1 MCFISKEI
9 GEKNPKDILNKEDIK
24 YIEEVGGKTFR
35 FFYDNLTEENNYLIP
50 DNYQENRKNLYVD
63 RTSSTNIGLSLLS
76 VIAGYDLGYIGLDKG
91 LELIRNII
99 QTIKELEKWNGHL
112 YNWYN
117 IKTKKPL
124 IPRYISTVDSGNFVG
139 YLYVLKSFL
148 EEQNKEELEE
158 LIQDV
163 KTLIDETDF
172 SKLYSKEH
180 RLFSIGFNLE
190 ENKLTDSYYDL
201 LASEARQASLV
212 AIVKRDVEVKHWNSL
227 SRTLTMLNNKK
238 GLISWSGTAFE
249 YLMPNINI
257 PRFKGSLIDESIRFA
272 EMCQISYAKALGTPW
287 GISESAFNV
296 KDLHSNYQYKAFGI
310 PWLGLKRGL
319 ADEIVIASYASV
331 LAITDKPKEVVK
343 NLKELEKYG
352 MYNKYGFY
360 ESLDF
365 SPQRLRQNEVSNCVK
380 TYMAHHQGLILLSIN
395 NLINNNIFQKRF
407 MQNPEVEAAS
417 ILLQERMPETFIVT
431 KEEKEKPERQKYQD
445 YENYSVVTYNKIDE
459 RLIRSNVISN
469 GSYTVA
475 INQKGEGFSKFYDIY
490 VNRFKN
496 ISDYNQGVFLYVKNI
511 EIRCLEIENRGNKDE
526 ILEITGMLEPILSRK
541 EQDYAHPA
549 FNNLF
554 LIFDYD
560 NENNILEVKRKKRN
574 IDEEEIY
581 LETAFLTDCETIVDN
596 EFEIDKEKLNERGNL
611 RLPIAVE
618 KSLPFS
624 KKLGLVTEPM
634 LSLRKTIKIGAGQK
648 RMVSLI
654 ISVNQNKDVAVQNLD
669 KYKNLENIKR
679 AFEISRAKAEAE
691 SRYLDIKGKEM
702 NLYQKVLGYILFD
715 NPLRIRQIKKLN
727 ISNFSQQDLW
737 KYGISGDLPI
747 VLVKIQDSNDIY
759 VIKQVLKMYEFF
771 RSRNIIIDL
780 VFLDEEKHS
789 YENYVR
795 EEIESQI
802 LDRHLFYMKNVKGG
816 IYVLSKNEISK
827 KDIDLINFI
836 SDFTIDTHLGDLTH
850 LINDLEE
857 EYFGSIQNISEEYF
871 DENIEEKNFKSQIDI
886 LKNEDNKYNNEYG
899 AFSPDGK
906 EYLIKVNKKNRL
918 PTVWSHILANEN
930 FGTLVTENMGGYTW
944 YKNSRL
950 NRVSSWS
957 NGAFLDIP
965 SEVIYMEDCKTGKKW
980 SLGLNPMPDEND
992 YSIIYGF
999 GYSKYIHECLGI
1011 TQEMEVFVPN
1021 EDSIKINILKLNNNT
1036 VERKKVKIV
1045 YYIKPVLGE
1054 DETKSNGCIKVNY
1067 DDNSNMVMLEN
1078 LYESDFRN
1086 KIYVSS
1092 SEKIKSFTGDK
1103 KFFLGKGGLSNPD
1116 GLRKV
1121 RLNNSTGF
1129 GGKSCVAI
1137 QIEVEI
1143 DSMSSKEIVL
1153 NLGAC
1158 DNIIDG
1164 KNISYKYSKVL
1175 NCRQELESVKRKWK
1189 DILERLQVY
1198 TPIESINIML
1208 NRMGFISNN
1217 NK

>member
-1 MCFISKEI
+1 M
-9 GEKNPKDILNKEDIK
+9 
-24 YIEEVGGKTFR
+24 
-35 FFYDNLTEENNYLIP
+35 
-50 DNYQENRKNLYVD
+50 
-63 RTSSTNIGLSLLS
+63 
-76 VIAGYDLGYIGLDKG
+76 
-91 LELIRNII
+91 
-99 QTIKELEKWNGHL
+99 
-112 YNWYN
+112 
-117 IKTKKPL
+117 
-124 IPRYISTVDSGNFVG
+124 
-139 YLYVLKSFL
+139 
-148 EEQNKEELEE
+148 
-158 LIQDV
+158 
-163 KTLIDETDF
+163 
-172 SKLYSKEH
+172 
-180 RLFSIGFNLE
+180 
-190 ENKLTDSYYDL
+190 
-201 LASEARQASLV
+201 
-212 AIVKRDVEVKHWNSL
+212 
-227 SRTLTMLNNKK
+227 
-238 GLISWSGTAFE
+238 
-249 YLMPNINI
+249 
-257 PRFKGSLIDESIRFA
+257 
-272 EMCQISYAKALGTPW
+272 
-287 GISESAFNV
+287 
-296 KDLHSNYQYKAFGI
+296 FG
-310 PWLGLKRGL
+310 
-319 ADEIVIASYASV
+319 D
-331 LAITDKPKEVVK
+331 
-343 NLKELEKYG
+343 
-352 MYNKYGFY
+352 
-360 ESLDF
+360 
-365 SPQRLRQNEVSNCVK
+365 
-380 TYMAHHQGLILLSIN
+380 
-395 NLINNNIFQKRF
+395 
-407 MQNPEVEAAS
+407 
-417 ILLQERMPETFIVT
+417 
-431 KEEKEKPERQKYQD
+431 
-445 YENYSVVTYNKIDE
+445 
-459 RLIRSNVISN
+459 
-469 GSYTVA
+469 
-475 INQKGEGFSKFYDIY
+475 
-490 VNRFKN
+490 
-496 ISDYNQGVFLYVKNI
+496 
-511 EIRCLEIENRGNKDE
+511 KDE

-596 EFEIDKEKLNERGNL
+596 EFEIDKDKLNERGNL